1 MDFKVPLDKRAV
13 RYNSRLIFNV
23 YYWSSERY
31 SSYTDFIQ
39 VPFLKC
45 LWSRTWWSHQDPRS
59 TPRGEASRCPPHQRL
74 GYPPS
79 PLSSGLVQQINSY
92 HRYSHS
98 KPFQAFLIKPSSA
111 LESFIKLRIFQGLS
125 LWINWRLSHKVVVK
139 SLIQCQIQ
147 FEFIFHLT
155 FMNIVS
161 LHSLRE

>member
-1 MDFKVPLDKRAV
+1 MRFLKFKV
-13 RYNSRLIFNV
+13 NV
-23 YYWSSERY
+23 QYLLSPCS
-31 SSYTDFIQ
+31 
-39 VPFLKC
+39 FLKL
-45 LWSRTWWSHQDPRS
+45 LWSRTWWPLQDPALQNHRD
-59 TPRGEASRCPPHQRL
+59 EASHCPLRQRS
-74 GYPPS
+74 GYPPA

-161 LHSLRE
+161 LHSLRAWSIITLMNG